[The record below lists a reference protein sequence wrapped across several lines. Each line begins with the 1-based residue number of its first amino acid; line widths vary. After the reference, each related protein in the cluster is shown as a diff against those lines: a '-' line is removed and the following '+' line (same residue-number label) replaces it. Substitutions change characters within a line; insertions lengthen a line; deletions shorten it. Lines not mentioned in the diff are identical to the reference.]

1 MEPNIAS
8 SILKNNISSLWEQS
22 YQKSLDVR
30 PWLSTASPLILS
42 SLLSIP
48 VLYSLSYL
56 ASFKK
61 ASTLARYRKNI
72 TNFRK
77 LTPFILPTDDAAG
90 IRSYSI
96 DLAILCTCNLLAR
109 ITNVLTPLLLRRIV
123 DKLANPTTA
132 LPVADIVVFVLL
144 RQVINDAI
152 HSLFWTKLV
161 RVEADIGNRLM
172 CELYDRTMALS
183 ADYHDVSQPAE
194 LYRTI
199 TEGGPRFA
207 RFAMNLAFDKTS
219 AIVDV
224 VVGMITFQ
232 VSLFPDPI
240 FLLMTYL
247 IKILLGILFEFF
259 FSVSKQT
266 LNLKSPVEGSRSRES
281 NPG

>member
-1 MEPNIAS
+1 MSRMETNIAS
-8 SILKNNISSLWEQS
+8 SILKNNISSLWEQG
-22 YQKSLDVR
+22 YQKSLHLR
-30 PWLSTASPLILS
+30 PWLSTASPLIFS
-42 SLLSIP
+42 GLLSIP

-61 ASTLARYRKNI
+61 ASTLARYRKNFV
-72 TNFRK
+72 NFRK

-123 DKLANPTTA
+123 DKLASPTIA

-161 RVEADIGNRLM
+161 RVEADISNRLM

-232 VSLFPDPI
+232 VSLLPAQI
-240 FLLMTYL
+240 LSFLTSM
-247 IKILLGILFEFF
+247 IMGISFK
-259 FSVSKQT
+259 VSQT
-266 LNLKSPVEGSRSRES
+266 AP
-281 NPG
+281 